1 MMGTDQN
8 YRAIWISD
16 VHLGT
21 RGCKAEFL
29 LDFLKNTESEYL
41 YLVGDMIDG
50 WRLKR
55 SWYWP
60 QAHNDVVQKLLRKAR
75 KGTKVI
81 YVPGN
86 HDEFAR
92 DYTDFHFGDVEVLD
106 EAIHTGLDGRRYLIM
121 HGDQFDGVVQYAK
134 WLAHLGDHAYTLA
147 LTLNHWFNWVRRKM
161 GYPYWSLS
169 AYLKHRVKN
178 AVQFI
183 ANFEEAMAEMARKR
197 GVDGVVC
204 GHIHHAELRQLGDIT
219 YANDGDW
226 VESCSALVEHTD
238 GRMEIIHWTEMRQLS
253 LFDGKAAPAGQDQDT
268 PQPAL
273 AQEASCA
280 FSSSPML
287 GIRKSMASFA
297 RWAR

>member
-1 MMGTDQN
+1 MNSMTGMHH

-29 LDFLKNTESEYL
+29 LDFLKNTESDTL

-50 WRLKR
+50 WRLRR

-60 QAHNDVVQKLLRKAR
+60 QSHNDVVQKLLRKAR

-81 YVPGN
+81 FVPGN

-92 DYTDFHFGDVEVLD
+92 GYLDFAFGEVAVLP
-106 EAIHTGLDGRRYLIM
+106 EAVHETADGRRLLVM

-134 WLAHLGDHAYTLA
+134 WLAHLGDHAYTFA
-147 LTLNHWFNWVRRKM
+147 LTVNQWFNAIRRLL
-161 GYPYWSLS
+161 GYEYWSLS
-169 AYLKHRVKN
+169 AYLKNKVKN

-183 ANFEEAMAEMARKR
+183 GNFEQAMAEVAKHR

-204 GHIHHAELRQLGDIT
+204 GHIHHAELRQIGSVW

-226 VESCSALVEHTD
+226 VESCTALVEHHD
-238 GRMEIIHWTEMRQLS
+238 GRLEILRWTEQQGLTVVAQP
-253 LFDGKAAPAGQDQDT
+253 LDAD
-268 PQPAL
+268 PQPIEN
-273 AQEASCA
+273 QDKVCA
-280 FSSSPML
+280 YSSSPMRGFL
-287 GIRKSMASFA
+287 RSMGLSA
-297 RWAR
+297 R

>member
-1 MMGTDQN
+1 MISGVQT
-8 YRAIWISD
+8 YRSIWISD

-29 LDFLKNTESEYL
+29 LDFLKNTESDYL

-75 KGTKVI
+75 KGTKVV

-92 DYTDFHFGDVEVLD
+92 DYVDFHFGDVEVVD
-106 EAIHTGLDGRRYLIM
+106 EAVHTMLDGRRFLVL

-147 LTLNHWFNWVRRKM
+147 LGVNHWFNWARRKL

-183 ANFEEAMAEMARKR
+183 ARFEEAMADMAAKR
-197 GVDGVVC
+197 GVEGVIC
-204 GHIHHAELRQLGDIT
+204 GHIHHPEIRQFPEVC

-226 VESCSALVEHTD
+226 VESCSALVEHAD
-238 GRMEIIHWTEMRQLS
+238 GRLEIIYWAEARQLS
-253 LFDGKAAPAGQDQDT
+253 LFEKMPAGADAV
-268 PQPAL
+268 PV
-273 AQEASCA
+273 
-280 FSSSPML
+280 
-287 GIRKSMASFA
+287 
-297 RWAR
+297 